1 MLYFELFVQ
10 GLIQG
15 STYAIIAVGLTL
27 IYGLLRVLHVA
38 HAGLF
43 TLGAYLGVTLANQT
57 GTLWSGIIAAPVVC
71 GIIGMIIYR
80 LVYEPILHKPPYVA
94 LIASIG
100 LYIGM
105 EEIFRLVFGPFG
117 LTYRALPWQN
127 LVEVFGIHF
136 KICQIITV
144 IINIVL
150 LGLLAWIAQYT
161 RLGTGWRAT
170 VDDPEISACF
180 GIDPKKVR
188 YLVFFTGSALASVAG
203 ILVSVMRNLVE
214 PTMGAVPSYK
224 SLAIIVLGGLGN
236 VLGTLIASLV
246 LGVIESFGT
255 IYIGD
260 LMDRDAIAFAFLI
273 AVLMI
278 RPTGLFSSR

>member
-1 MLYFELFVQ
+1 MLFIELFIQ

-43 TLGAYLGVTLANQT
+43 TLGAYVGVALTDQT
-57 GTLWSGIIAAPVVC
+57 GSLAIGILVASLASGIA
-71 GIIGMIIYR
+71 GMAIYR
-80 LVYEPILHKPPYVA
+80 LVYEPMLSKPPYIA

-105 EEIFRLVFGPFG
+105 EEIFRIIFGPFG
-117 LTYRALPWQN
+117 LSFSSAPLQN
-127 LVEVFGIHF
+127 VVVLFGIHLRA
-136 KICQIITV
+136 CQIITV
-144 IINIVL
+144 VTNGVL
-150 LGLLAWIAQYT
+150 LGILAWIAQRT
-161 RLGTGWRAT
+161 KIGTGWRAT
-170 VDDPEISACF
+170 VDDPEMSASF
-180 GIDPKKVR
+180 GIDPIKVR
-188 YLVFFTGSALASVAG
+188 YLVFFTGSALAAVAG
-203 ILVSVMRNLVE
+203 VLVAILTNLVE

-236 VLGTLIASLV
+236 VLGTLIASLI
-246 LGVIESFGT
+246 LGIIEAFGT

-260 LMDRDAIAFAFLI
+260 ILDRDAIAFAFLI
-273 AVLMI
+273 IVLMI
-278 RPTGLFSSR
+278 KPTGIFTSK

>member
-1 MLYFELFVQ
+1 MLFLNLFIQ

-43 TLGAYLGVTLANQT
+43 TLGAYLGVILTNQT
-57 GTLWSGIIAAPVVC
+57 GSLGLGILLAALASGFA
-71 GIIGMIIYR
+71 GMAIYR
-80 LVYEPILHKPPYVA
+80 LVYEPILNRPPYVA

-105 EEIFRLVFGPFG
+105 EELFRLVFGPFG
-117 LTYRALPWQN
+117 LSFTSAPLQQI
-127 LVEVFGIHF
+127 VVIFGIHLRA
-136 KICQIITV
+136 CQIITV
-144 IINIVL
+144 ITNIVL
-150 LGLLAWIAQYT
+150 LGILAWIAQKT
-161 RLGTGWRAT
+161 RIGTGWRAT

-180 GIDPKKVR
+180 GIDPIRVR
-188 YLVFFTGSALASVAG
+188 YLVFFVGSALAAVAG
-203 ILVSVMRNLVE
+203 VLVALLSNFVE

-236 VLGTLIASLV
+236 VFGTLIASLL
-246 LGVIESFGT
+246 LGVIEAFGT
-255 IYIGD
+255 IYLGNF
-260 LMDRDAIAFAFLI
+260 LDRDAIAFAFLI
-273 AVLMI
+273 IVLMVK
-278 RPTGLFSSR
+278 PTGLFASR

>member
-1 MLYFELFVQ
+1 MLYLELIIQ

-43 TLGAYLGVTLANQT
+43 TLGAYLGVVLTNQT
-57 GTLWSGIIAAPVVC
+57 GSLAAGILLAALASGIAGIA
-71 GIIGMIIYR
+71 IYR
-80 LVYEPILHKPPYVA
+80 LVYEPVLSRPPYVA

-105 EEIFRLVFGPFG
+105 EELFRLVFGPFG
-117 LTYRALPWQN
+117 LT
-127 LVEVFGIHF
+127 F
-136 KICQIITV
+136 KAVPLQDVVVVAGVYLRTCQIVTV
-144 IINIVL
+144 VTNIIL
-150 LGLLAWIAQYT
+150 LGLLAWIAQKT
-161 RLGTGWRAT
+161 RIGTGWRAT
-170 VDDPEISACF
+170 VDDPQISACF
-180 GIDPKKVR
+180 GIDPIRVR
-188 YLVFFTGSALASVAG
+188 YMVFFTGSALAAVAG
-203 ILVSVMRNLVE
+203 VLVALLSNLVE

-236 VLGTLIASLV
+236 VMGTLIASLV
-246 LGVIESFGT
+246 LGIIEAFGT

-273 AVLMI
+273 VVLMI
-278 RPTGLFSSR
+278 KPTGLFASR